1 MPFKTPLQ
9 IAVFFAVIGLIGK
22 LTVFMMGIQHLPEV
36 QFYIVVFYLI
46 LLLMAV
52 FFGIRQFKFYAD
64 KPTAYFDDV
73 KAGVRAGMLFALIIG
88 AITYFYYAKIDPAF
102 FEIKIAKT
110 TDFVREQMKEM
121 VHQGKPKSEIL
132 QYAKQQY
139 ISIAYMYTPYFQT
152 VMTVFG
158 LTFMAFFNA
167 LIFAVFMRKF
177 PGFKK

>member
-1 MPFKTPLQ
+1 MKFKTPLQ
-9 IAVFFAVIGLIGK
+9 IAVFFSIIGLIGK
-22 LTVFMMGIQHLPEV
+22 LTVLKLGIQHLPET

-46 LLLMAV
+46 LLLMTV
-52 FFGIRQFKFYAD
+52 FFGIRQFKFYAE

-73 KAGVRAGMLFALIIG
+73 KAGVRAGMLYALIIG
-88 AITYFYYAKIDPAF
+88 AITYFYYTQIDPAF

-110 TDFVREQMKEM
+110 KDFIHGQMQEM
-121 VHQGKPKSEIL
+121 VRQGKAKSEIL

-139 ISIAYMYTPYFQT
+139 LSMVYMLTPYFQT

-167 LIFAVFMRKF
+167 LIFSVFMRKF